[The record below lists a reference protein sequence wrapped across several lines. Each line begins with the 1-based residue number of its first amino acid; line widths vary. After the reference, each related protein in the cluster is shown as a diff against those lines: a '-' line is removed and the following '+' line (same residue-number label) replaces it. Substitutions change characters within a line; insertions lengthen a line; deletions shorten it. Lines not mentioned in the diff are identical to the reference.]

1 MGLNLD
7 VVTICVASMIHYAI
21 YRLLTINDKAD
32 KTTEGVF
39 MHVSASAY
47 E

>member
-32 KTTEGVF
+32 KQTDGLRVYACECVCL
-39 MHVSASAY
+39 
-47 E
+47 